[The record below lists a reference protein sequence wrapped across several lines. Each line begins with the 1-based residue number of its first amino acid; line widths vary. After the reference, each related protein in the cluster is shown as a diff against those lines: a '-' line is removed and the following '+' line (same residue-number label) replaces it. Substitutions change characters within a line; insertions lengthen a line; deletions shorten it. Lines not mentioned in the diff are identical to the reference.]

1 MMKRKVLAAL
11 AAVVLGVGT
20 MPTGVLAAESYK
32 ETEKEVFKKTVESLA
47 ESYGKGLENYK
58 SALPASGI
66 DITASLDEAGRAIL
80 GMLAPADISWLQDAK
95 ISTDVSL
102 TDSNMSQIMNFSVNG
117 TKICSLEYYMDI
129 ETLDVYMK
137 IPELADGY
145 IKVNIEE
152 NLDAVEQGTDTLEK
166 SVEDNTSVSV
176 PAESGVENAAQLL
189 KSIGD
194 LEEKLPEVESV
205 KALMDQYGTIFLDG
219 INDGESA
226 VETITAGGIEQE
238 CTAMEGSMTAKEIVS
253 VSQEILSIAKDDEE
267 LKSLIESW
275 TKDMDDETYSYES
288 FVQSIENAEENLA
301 SAEETG
307 NGSIL
312 SKIWIDE
319 DGNVAGRQISIT
331 DEAGTAE
338 PLIAW
343 KSPKAD
349 NQCGLSLELYS
360 DGSTISLEGSGEL
373 TGDLLNGTYTLS
385 MDDMAFTV
393 DVKDYDTAAMKDGNL
408 NGSYTFS
415 VVPSQTEDKEYT
427 PLEGFELVAEFMGDD
442 ETGSV
447 TLSLNSSGAGL
458 VSIGLTARPGEQVEY
473 VDVSSMDKIYD
484 IESEA
489 DGDAFMNDMSLDT
502 IMDNLMAA
510 GMPEGFIEDLMS
522 SGEDTD
528 SYTDNSY
535 LDEEDTQN

>member
-349 NQCGLSLELYS
+349 NQCGLLLELYS